1 MKNKSDNNNTKYKFI
16 KGIVFFVAFI
26 TIENLTLLAQTEK
39 PNIVFILADDLGY
52 GDLGC
57 YGQQKFKTP
66 HIDKL
71 ALDGMRFTQHY
82 SGAPVCAPSRSAL
95 LTGLHTGHTPI
106 RGNKE
111 VLPEGQWPLPQKTET
126 LMSMLKLAGYT
137 TGTFGKWGLG
147 YPGSEGA
154 PEFQGVDFFYGYNCQ
169 RLAHNYFP
177 EHLWNN
183 HQKQFLQANSGTSK
197 KDYAPEKIHLKALE
211 FLENNKDTS
220 FFLFYP
226 MVIPHAEL
234 VAPEKYMAG
243 YRNKFLPEKNF
254 AGVDSGDQFRKG
266 GYASQPE
273 SHAAFAAM
281 INIMDDQVG
290 EIISKINDLNLEEN
304 TIIIFSSDNGPH
316 QEGGAD
322 PDYFDS
328 NGILRG
334 YKRDLFEG
342 GIRVPFIVSWK
353 KHIKP
358 ASITDHISA
367 FWDVMPT
374 LADLI
379 GLKLDT
385 KTDGITF
392 LPTLMGRPNHQKQ
405 HDQLYWE
412 FHELNGRRALRQ
424 GDWKLIQYHVSNN
437 PAGNFELYNLKDDP
451 SEQNDL
457 ASRFPDKVER
467 LKTIMLAERV
477 PSDTFKFASEINPGG
492 STK

>member
-1 MKNKSDNNNTKYKFI
+1 MT
-16 KGIVFFVAFI
+16 
-26 TIENLTLLAQTEK
+26 
-39 PNIVFILADDLGY
+39 
-52 GDLGC
+52 
-57 YGQQKFKTP
+57 
-66 HIDKL
+66 
-71 ALDGMRFTQHY
+71 
-82 SGAPVCAPSRSAL
+82 
-95 LTGLHTGHTPI
+95 
-106 RGNKE
+106 
-111 VLPEGQWPLPQKTET
+111 
-126 LMSMLKLAGYT
+126 MLKLAGYI

-147 YPGSEGA
+147 YPGSVGA

-183 HQKQFLQANSGTSK
+183 HQKQILGANGGASK
-197 KDYAPEKIHLKALE
+197 KDYGPERIHLKALE

-234 VAPEKYMAG
+234 VAPEAYMAR

-254 AGVDSGDQFRKG
+254 AGVDSGDQFRRG
-266 GYASQPE
+266 GYGSQPE

-281 INIMDDQVG
+281 INLMDDQVG

-304 TIIIFSSDNGPH
+304 TLIIFSSDNGPH

-353 KHIKP
+353 NHIKP
-358 ASITDHISA
+358 ASVTGHISA

-374 LADLI
+374 LADLT
-379 GLKLDT
+379 GLKINNE
-385 KTDGITF
+385 TDGITF
-392 LPTLMGRPNHQKQ
+392 LPTLMDRPDHQKQ
-405 HDQLYWE
+405 HNQLYWE

-424 GDWKLIQYHVSNN
+424 GDWKLIQYHVGNN

-451 SEQNDL
+451 SEQKDL
-457 ASRFPDKVER
+457 ASRFPDKVES
-467 LKTIMLAERV
+467 LEKIMLAERV
-477 PSDTFKFASEINPGG
+477 PSDTFKFASEINQVE
-492 STK
+492 STR